1 MNLALSL
8 EQEFN
13 LQAYSQQVQ
22 HLTLPEAQ
30 EMLISLIW
38 QNIAKDNAIKE
49 LMKNPITPPC
59 YNPAHLG

>member
-8 EQEFN
+8 EQKFN

-30 EMLISLIW
+30 EMLIILIR
-38 QNIAKDNAIKE
+38 QNMAKDNAIKD
-49 LMKNPITPPC
+49 LMRNPIAPHFDT
-59 YNPAHLG
+59 AHLG